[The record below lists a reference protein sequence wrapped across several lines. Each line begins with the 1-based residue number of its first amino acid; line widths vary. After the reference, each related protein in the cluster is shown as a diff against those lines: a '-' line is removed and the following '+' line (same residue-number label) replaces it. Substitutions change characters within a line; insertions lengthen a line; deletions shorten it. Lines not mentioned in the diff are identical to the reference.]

1 MVRPSPVGS
10 ARPWEARMFQSV
22 IEQSGWRSGRIGT
35 GAGVSLL
42 VHAGVFAAALLLT
55 AGAAKELE
63 KEPPVVSFKAFN
75 PPQPPRGNPNPAK
88 ARPAAQPKPKPKPK
102 KFVQPSVIPP
112 TPPPEVEPPA
122 TPEPDPAD
130 ELPFIE
136 GSDPD
141 GVDEGGVPGA
151 KVITG
156 LEQTITALEATGDE
170 TVPFGQGMR
179 PPKLISGAPI
189 QYTREALESR
199 VRGMLVAKCVITRE
213 GEVEQCKIIRGLP
226 HMDVAVLSALE
237 TRQYSPVMWQGK
249 PISVSYMFNI
259 KLEMPR

>member
-1 MVRPSPVGS
+1 
-10 ARPWEARMFQSV
+10 MFQSV
-22 IEQSGWRSGRIGT
+22 VDQRGWRSGRIGT
-35 GAGVSLL
+35 GAGVSVL
-42 VHAGVFAAALLLT
+42 VHAGVFAAALFLS
-55 AGAAKELE
+55 AGAAKEITQ
-63 KEPPVVSFKAFN
+63 EPPEVVFKVA
-75 PPQPPRGNPNPAK
+75 PPQPPRGNPNPSTPK
-88 ARPAAQPKPKPKPK
+88 QVAQPKPKPKPK
-102 KFVQPSVIPP
+102 KFTQPSVIPP
-112 TPPPEVEPPA
+112 TPPPEVEPA
-122 TPEPDPAD
+122 TTPEPDPVD
-130 ELPFIE
+130 DLPYIE

-156 LEQTITALEATGDE
+156 LEQALTALEPTGDE
-170 TVPFGQGMR
+170 TVPFGQGMK
-179 PPKLISGAPI
+179 PPKLVSGAPI
-189 QYTREALESR
+189 QYTREALEAS

-213 GEVEQCKIIRGLP
+213 GEVENCKVIKGLP